1 MISIYT
7 FLTFG
12 DKFVYHILNK
22 TTENSKEDVPVKNN
36 EPDYFKKKNHI
47 LLFQCKNYT
56 TLIPAKCHI
65 KTTIL

>member
-36 EPDYFKKKNHI
+36 EPDYFKREKSH
-47 LLFQCKNYT
+47 F
-56 TLIPAKCHI
+56 TLSM
-65 KTTIL
+65 